1 MKSLALGKM
10 LLVITAAGA
19 PAAFAQATQP
29 VAPATQPPHVPPTTF
44 KSGVELV
51 ALTVTVTDQSQNYVA
66 GLNQTDFAVY
76 EDGVRQELSFFA
88 ASELPL
94 DLILLIDHSGSMAD
108 KMSIAREAALGFLRT
123 MRAVDRAAIVAF
135 NESVR
140 VLQPLTED
148 RAQLESS
155 LAGVQPSGATA
166 LHNAIYVSLRQF
178 GRAAKQSGEVRR
190 QAIAVFSDGEDT
202 ASAMSIEDLLEQ
214 ARRSGVSVYTI
225 ALQSPSAAVR
235 RGGARRYYSQS
246 DHAMKTLAQ
255 ETGAQAF
262 FPERIQELA
271 GVYNRIATEL
281 GSQVLTRL
289 RAEER
294 PQRCPLPA
302 GRRAGPL
309 APGRASPHA
318 DRLRRRHPSRAA
330 GGAQRP
336 VTRPHCRTPHSP
348 RTRPYPQRW
357 CQGRS
362 GLRPL
367 FLEQVTHGVKAA
379 GLRIHTRSV
388 PQYAGATLLP
398 ATHQH
403 PLNQLIR
410 CTNGGNRGAVASK
423 RPWTARCWP
432 RMRDCAH
439 AKGLEGSGV
448 GVGDLPADDGC
459 RVARV
464 GSRSGRRAESAAG

>member
-29 VAPATQPPHVPPTTF
+29 IAPPTQPPQVPPTTF

-94 DLILLIDHSGSMAD
+94 DLILLIDHSGSMGD

-135 NESVR
+135 NQGVR
-140 VLQPLTED
+140 VLQALTED

-202 ASAMSIEDLLEQ
+202 ASAMAIEDVLEQ

-225 ALQSPSAAVR
+225 ALQSPSAVAR

-281 GSQVLTRL
+281 GSQYSLAYAPKNARKDARFRRVVVQVLS
-289 RAEER
+289 R
-294 PQRCPLPA
+294 PDAR
-302 GRRAGPL
+302 
-309 APGRASPHA
+309 
-318 DRLRRRHPSRAA
+318 
-330 GGAQRP
+330 
-336 VTRPHCRTPHSP
+336 P
-348 RTRPYPQRW
+348 RTRTGYVADI
-357 CQGRS
+357 
-362 GLRPL
+362 LRAPL
-367 FLEQVTHGVKAA
+367 AA
-379 GLRIHTRSV
+379 
-388 PQYAGATLLP
+388 
-398 ATHQH
+398 
-403 PLNQLIR
+403 LN
-410 CTNGGNRGAVASK
+410 
-423 RPWTARCWP
+423 AR
-432 RMRDCAH
+432 
-439 AKGLEGSGV
+439 
-448 GVGDLPADDGC
+448 
-459 RVARV
+459 
-464 GSRSGRRAESAAG
+464 